1 MGRTK
6 GSKNGSGFSNNPE
19 YYKTYMK
26 EYYQKN
32 KEKMDTQRR
41 KNYLIR
47 KENNKKDLEKNDLEK
62 KDAEF
67 SKYDKYGKHI
77 VAVSN
82 IIKKFENLAI
92 KMDDNLVEDLIAEF
106 SDIHNQNKNSK
117 ELL

>member
-47 KENNKKDLEKNDLEK
+47 KQKNNNNLEK
-62 KDAEF
+62 KDTEF

-106 SDIHNQNKNSK
+106 SDILNQNKNSK
-117 ELL
+117 EL

>member
-47 KENNKKDLEKNDLEK
+47 KENNKNE
-62 KDAEF
+62 EF

-92 KMDDNLVEDLIAEF
+92 KMDDNLVEGLISEF

-117 ELL
+117 EL